1 LTLKAS
7 MLEAGEIATIKSSA
21 VRFGALM
28 RTSFPGS
35 FSPKVELIMN
45 HLGEQVEMWGTI
57 GWFSAQGPEC
67 AHRRYENARKM
78 CQQMNDPVARMAASM
93 RHYGVMQRGGPV
105 EAAGLRKQRRSSAQ
119 VVADSLAAA
128 ARTTAVNV
136 PPLPPL
142 TLPPLALPA
151 PTMLPP
157 TLLPLP
163 ALALPPLPP
172 PPNRGGGHNGRG
184 RGGGG
189 RGDTQPK
196 RARSRAAGS
205 TKK

>member
-1 LTLKAS
+1 MRKLPIPPGVGSELLKAEREKAIEEYVKTYRLPLQELSLFVPLTLKAS
-7 MLEAGEIATIKSSA
+7 MLEAEEIETIKSSA

-28 RTSFPGS
+28 RASFPGT

-45 HLGEQVEMWGTI
+45 HLGEQVEKWGTI

-78 CQQMNDPVARMAASM
+78 CQQMNDPVARMKASM

-105 EAAGLRKQRRSSAQ
+105 EAAGLRKQRRSSGQ

-136 PPLPPL
+136 P
-142 TLPPLALPA
+142 
-151 PTMLPP
+151 
-157 TLLPLP
+157 
-163 ALALPPLPP
+163 
-172 PPNRGGGHNGRG
+172 
-184 RGGGG
+184 
-189 RGDTQPK
+189 
-196 RARSRAAGS
+196 SRAAGS